1 MYRVKFGK
9 LVDTAKESRRAKTV
23 FVKIRDL
30 FDYEILR
37 SKKNKKKLL
46 ELSNFFKDKT
56 PPKLPINAHYLMRE
70 FNIPEGKEIGSKLKK
85 IEDQWI
91 NNNFKISNQEIQ
103 KLVLS

>member
-1 MYRVKFGK
+1 
-9 LVDTAKESRRAKTV
+9 
-23 FVKIRDL
+23 
-30 FDYEILR
+30 
-37 SKKNKKKLL
+37 
-46 ELSNFFKDKT
+46 
-56 PPKLPINAHYLMRE
+56 MRE